1 MLNPYG
7 ILLIQ
12 KNKIDKLNMKIFL
25 DTIDLNEIKKYD
37 EILNI
42 AGVTTNP
49 NLARR
54 FGMSDD
60 IEMVREIGKIIGKN
74 KEIHVEA
81 FGDSSNE
88 IIKNSQRIK
97 KNCSNYNL
105 VFKIPF
111 SEEGVKAAKFLKKQ
125 KYSTN
130 LHLIFSVGQAIISS
144 SVNSNYICPL
154 VGRLDDIGH
163 SAIDNLSKI
172 ISSYKVHESK
182 TLVMGSSIR
191 NLNHVI
197 DCYKIGVDA
206 ITIPMKVV
214 KEMFNHPLTD
224 TGYLLFKKD
233 LNQMK
238 QISSLNFDK
247 NLTVD
252 GNTTLFETLVILQK
266 QTGSAVAV
274 SKNNKLAGIFTI
286 GDLNR
291 LIKGKKKFNYN
302 DKIIDY
308 MTKKPISVDITD
320 KVEDVT
326 KLVKK
331 YNLGQFVVLDQ
342 HKVLGILDVKDIV

>member
-1 MLNPYG
+1 
-7 ILLIQ
+7 
-12 KNKIDKLNMKIFL
+12 MKIFL
-25 DTIDLNEIKKYD
+25 DTIDLNEIRKYND
-37 EILNI
+37 ILNI
-42 AGVTTNP
+42 SGVTTNP

-60 IEMVREIGKIIGKN
+60 IEMVREIAKVIGKT

-81 FGDSSNE
+81 FGDNFKE
-88 IIKNSQRIK
+88 IVKNSERIK
-97 KNCSNYNL
+97 KNCSNLNL

-111 SEEGVKAAKFLKKQ
+111 SEEGVKAAKFLKKN

-144 SVNSNYICPL
+144 SVDSNYICPL

-163 SAIDNLSKI
+163 NAVDNLGKI
-172 ISSYKVHESK
+172 ISSYKLHNSK
-182 TLVMGSSIR
+182 TLVMASSIR

-224 TGYLLFKKD
+224 TGFTLFKKD
-233 LNQMK
+233 LNQMRS
-238 QISSLNFDK
+238 ISNINFDK
-247 NLTVD
+247 KLIVD
-252 GNTTLFETLVILQK
+252 FNKTIFETLVTLQK
-266 QTGSAVAV
+266 QKGAAVAV

-302 DKIIDY
+302 DKIGNFI
-308 MTKKPISVDITD
+308 TKKPFSVDITD

-342 HKVLGILDVKDIV
+342 NKVLGILDVKDIV

>member
-1 MLNPYG
+1 
-7 ILLIQ
+7 
-12 KNKIDKLNMKIFL
+12 MKIFL
-25 DTIDLNEIKKYD
+25 DTIDLVEIRKYD
-37 EILNI
+37 ETLNI

-60 IEMVREIGKIIGKN
+60 IEMVKEIGKVIGKN

-81 FGDSSNE
+81 FGDNFKE
-88 IIKNSQRIK
+88 IIENSERIK
-97 KNCSNYNL
+97 KKCPGLNL

-111 SEEGVKAAKFLKKQ
+111 SEEGVKAAKILKKN

-130 LHLIFSVGQAIISS
+130 LHLIFSISQAIISS
-144 SVNSNYICPL
+144 SIDSNYICPL
-154 VGRLDDIGH
+154 IGRLDDIGH
-163 SAIDNLSKI
+163 NAIDNLSKI
-172 ISSYKVHESK
+172 KSSFETHDST

-197 DCYKIGVDA
+197 DCYKIGIDA

-224 TGYLLFKKD
+224 TGYQLFKKD

-238 QISSLNFDK
+238 EISSINFDK

-252 GNTTLFETLVILQK
+252 INTTLFDTLVLLQK
-266 QTGSAVAV
+266 QTASAVAIC
-274 SKNNKLAGIFTI
+274 KKNKLAGIFTI

-291 LIKGKKKFNYN
+291 LIKKKKKINYS

-308 MTKKPISVDITD
+308 ATKKPISVDVSD

-342 HKVLGILDVKDIV
+342 NKVLGIIDVKDII

>member
-1 MLNPYG
+1 
-7 ILLIQ
+7 
-12 KNKIDKLNMKIFL
+12 MKIFL
-25 DTIDLNEIKKYD
+25 DTIDLTEIKKYN
-37 EILNI
+37 EILEI

-60 IEMVREIGKIIGKN
+60 IEMVKEIGKVIGKN

-81 FGDSSNE
+81 FGDTSEE
-88 IIKNSQRIK
+88 IIKNSHRIK
-97 KNCSNYNL
+97 KNCSNLNL

-111 SEEGVKAAKFLKKQ
+111 SEEGVKAAKFLKKE

-154 VGRLDDIGH
+154 IGRLDDIGH
-163 SAIDNLSKI
+163 DAIDNLSKI
-172 ISSYKVHESK
+172 VSSYKIYNSK

-197 DCYKIGVDA
+197 NCYKIGVDA

-224 TGYLLFKKD
+224 TGYQSFKKD
-233 LNQMK
+233 LNEMK
-238 QISSLNFDK
+238 QISSINFDK
-247 NLTVD
+247 NLKVD
-252 GNTTLFETLVILQK
+252 VDTTLIETLVILQK

-291 LIKGKKKFNYN
+291 IIKGKKKFNYN
-302 DKIIDY
+302 DKIEKYI
-308 MTKKPISVDITD
+308 TKNPFSVDISD
-320 KVEDVT
+320 RVEDVT

-331 YNLGQFVVLDQ
+331 QNLGQFVVLDQ
-342 HKVLGILDVKDIV
+342 DKVLGILDVKDIV

>member
-1 MLNPYG
+1 
-7 ILLIQ
+7 
-12 KNKIDKLNMKIFL
+12 MKIFL
-25 DTIDLNEIKKYD
+25 DTIDLNEIRKYND
-37 EILNI
+37 ILNI
-42 AGVTTNP
+42 SGVTTNP

-60 IEMVREIGKIIGKN
+60 IEMVREIAKVIGKT

-81 FGDSSNE
+81 FGDNFKE
-88 IIKNSQRIK
+88 IVKNSERIK
-97 KNCSNYNL
+97 KNCSNLNL

-111 SEEGVKAAKFLKKQ
+111 SEEGVKAAKFLKKN

-144 SVNSNYICPL
+144 SVDSNYICPL

-163 SAIDNLSKI
+163 NAVDNLGKI
-172 ISSYKVHESK
+172 ISSYKLHNSK
-182 TLVMGSSIR
+182 TLVMASSIR

-224 TGYLLFKKD
+224 TGFTLFKKD
-233 LNQMK
+233 LNQMRS
-238 QISSLNFDK
+238 ISNINFDK
-247 NLTVD
+247 KLIVD
-252 GNTTLFETLVILQK
+252 FNKTIFETLVTLQK
-266 QTGSAVAV
+266 QKGAAVAV

-302 DKIIDY
+302 DKIGNFI
-308 MTKKPISVDITD
+308 TKKPFSVDITD

-326 KLVKK
+326 ELVKK

-342 HKVLGILDVKDIV
+342 NKVLGILDVKDIV

>member
-1 MLNPYG
+1 
-7 ILLIQ
+7 
-12 KNKIDKLNMKIFL
+12 MKIFL
-25 DTIDLNEIKKYD
+25 DTIDLNEIKKYN
-37 EILNI
+37 EIFDI

-60 IEMVREIGKIIGKN
+60 IEMVREIGKVIGKK

-81 FGDSSNE
+81 FGDNFKE
-88 IIKNSQRIK
+88 IIKNSERIK
-97 KNCSNYNL
+97 KNCSGYNL

-111 SEEGVKAAKFLKKQ
+111 SEEGVKAAKHLKNN

-144 SVNSNYICPL
+144 TINSNYICPL
-154 VGRLDDIGH
+154 IGRLDDIGH
-163 SAIDNLSKI
+163 NAIDNLSKI
-172 ISSYKVHESK
+172 IASYRVHSSK
-182 TLVMGSSIR
+182 TLVMGSSVR

-224 TGYLLFKKD
+224 AGYLLFKKD

-247 NLTVD
+247 KLVVD
-252 GNTTLFETLVILQK
+252 ANATLFDTLVILQK
-266 QTGSAVAV
+266 QTASAVAI
-274 SKNNKLAGIFTI
+274 SKNNKLAGIFTV

-291 LIKGKKKFNYN
+291 LIKGRKKFNYN
-302 DKIIDY
+302 DKIINFA
-308 MTKKPISVDITD
+308 TKKPISVDITD
-320 KVEDVT
+320 KVEDIT

-342 HKVLGILDVKDIV
+342 QKVLGIVDVKNII

>member
-1 MLNPYG
+1 
-7 ILLIQ
+7 
-12 KNKIDKLNMKIFL
+12 MKIFL
-25 DTIDLNEIKKYD
+25 DTIDLNEIRKYND
-37 EILNI
+37 ILNI
-42 AGVTTNP
+42 SGVTTNP

-60 IEMVREIGKIIGKN
+60 IEMVREIAKVIDKT

-81 FGDSSNE
+81 FGDNFKE
-88 IIKNSQRIK
+88 IVKNSERIK
-97 KNCSNYNL
+97 KNCSNLNL

-111 SEEGVKAAKFLKKQ
+111 SEEGVKAAKFLKKK

-144 SVNSNYICPL
+144 SVDSNYICPL

-163 SAIDNLSKI
+163 NAVDNLGKI
-172 ISSYKVHESK
+172 ISSYKLHNSK
-182 TLVMGSSIR
+182 TLVMASSIR

-224 TGYLLFKKD
+224 TGFTLFKKD
-233 LNQMK
+233 LNQMRS
-238 QISSLNFDK
+238 ISNINFDK
-247 NLTVD
+247 KLIVD
-252 GNTTLFETLVILQK
+252 FNKTIFETLVTLQK
-266 QTGSAVAV
+266 QKGAAVAV

-302 DKIIDY
+302 DKIGNFI
-308 MTKKPISVDITD
+308 TKKPFSVDITD

-326 KLVKK
+326 ELVKK

-342 HKVLGILDVKDIV
+342 NKVLGILDVKDIV